1 MMKMNNLMKKLITF
15 TLICILVFAAGC
27 NRTDKDV
34 SDSSQQATRI
44 PEKGS
49 IVDGEMELTCSLSI
63 SCSSILDNMDKLDS
77 AKKDFVP
84 SDGWILEKTTVTF
97 EKGESVHD
105 ILKRVCQS
113 EGIHMESSYTP
124 MYDSAYVEGVNQLY
138 EFDCGNESGWM
149 YKVNDW
155 FPNYG
160 CSRYEVSEG
169 DEIEWVYTCNL
180 GTDVGN
186 NSMK

>member
-1 MMKMNNLMKKLITF
+1 MKRNHLMKKLMAF
-15 TLICILVFAAGC
+15 TLICILVFITGC
-27 NRTDKDV
+27 NRTDEDV
-34 SDSSQQATRI
+34 LNSSQQVTWI
-44 PEKGS
+44 SEKGNTAS
-49 IVDGEMELTCSLSI
+49 GDMELTCSISI
-63 SCSSILDNMDKLDS
+63 NCSSILDNMNKLES

-97 EKGESVHD
+97 QKGESVHD
-105 ILKRVCQS
+105 ILKQVCQS

-124 MYDSAYVEGVNQLY
+124 IYDSAYIEGISQLY

-149 YKVNDW
+149 YKVNGW

-160 CSRYEVSEG
+160 CSQYEVSDG